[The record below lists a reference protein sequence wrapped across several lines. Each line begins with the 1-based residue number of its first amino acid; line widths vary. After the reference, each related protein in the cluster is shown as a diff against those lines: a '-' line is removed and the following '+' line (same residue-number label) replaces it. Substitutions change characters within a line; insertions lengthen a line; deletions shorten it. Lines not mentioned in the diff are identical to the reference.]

1 MMQPSLPFV
10 VENIRF
16 DVDDSGFVTIWFDL
30 TGERFVDLEAM
41 TNMFVDFGDFMDD
54 LQAHDRI
61 FHDQAQ
67 TKASASDNQDIILAR
82 LDAAKIN
89 WPSSLNH
96 YLVRQADLEA
106 IETERLDW
114 LHARR
119 SRQRDSAWE
128 SLSAAAQNQDPT
140 WDEVANRLIDDMN
153 QAVVSLYPELANGA
167 AAQNEQ
173 LREMLEFHM
182 RRLTNELVGMV
193 KQSREA
199 Q

>member
-1 MMQPSLPFV
+1 MQTALPFK

-16 DVDDSGFVTIWFDL
+16 DVDDDGFVTIWFDL
-30 TGERFVDLEAM
+30 TGDRFADLEAM

-54 LQAHDRI
+54 LQAHEQV
-61 FHDQAQ
+61 FHDKTQQ
-67 TKASASDNQDIILAR
+67 SAKDSDDQDVILAR

-89 WPSSLNH
+89 WPSSLQH
-96 YLVRQADLEA
+96 YLARQANLEA

-114 LHARR
+114 LNARR
-119 SRQRDSAWE
+119 KRAHDTAWE
-128 SLSAAAQNQDPT
+128 ALSAAGQNSDPS

-153 QAVVSLYPELANGA
+153 QAVVALYPELAHGSTT
-167 AAQNEQ
+167 QNDQ

-193 KQSREA
+193 KQNRDA

>member
-1 MMQPSLPFV
+1 MQTALPFE

-16 DVDDSGFVTIWFDL
+16 DVDDHGFVTIWFDL
-30 TGERFVDLEAM
+30 TGDRFADLEAM
-41 TNMFVDFGDFMDD
+41 TNMFIDFGDFMDD
-54 LQAHDRI
+54 LQVHEQV

-67 TKASASDNQDIILAR
+67 QSAQSDDDQDVILAR

-89 WPSSLNH
+89 WPSSLQH
-96 YLVRQADLEA
+96 YLLRQANLEA
-106 IETERLDW
+106 IETERLGW
-114 LHARR
+114 LNARR
-119 SRQRDSAWE
+119 KRAHDTAWE
-128 SLSAAAQNQDPT
+128 ALSTAGQNQDPS

-153 QAVVSLYPELANGA
+153 QAVVALYPELAHGSTT
-167 AAQNEQ
+167 QNDQ

-193 KQSREA
+193 KQNRDA